1 MQCKGQ
7 STSFEIMTPA
17 PWAVVVAEWSGD
29 GAAAVEAD
37 GGSAATDRPIDQRS
51 AVHKVTEALDIWDTK
66 AGF

>member
-1 MQCKGQ
+1 
-7 STSFEIMTPA
+7 MTPA